1 MTGLLQALEKN
12 GFIKREAVDR
22 DARLKKITLTPKAIE
37 NHIII
42 KQKIMGFDLLLE
54 SGITPEEKEVFL
66 KIIKK
71 VRRNLEQGDLTND

>member
-1 MTGLLQALEKN
+1 
-12 GFIKREAVDR
+12 
-22 DARLKKITLTPKAIE
+22 
-37 NHIII
+37 
-42 KQKIMGFDLLLE
+42 MGFDLLLE